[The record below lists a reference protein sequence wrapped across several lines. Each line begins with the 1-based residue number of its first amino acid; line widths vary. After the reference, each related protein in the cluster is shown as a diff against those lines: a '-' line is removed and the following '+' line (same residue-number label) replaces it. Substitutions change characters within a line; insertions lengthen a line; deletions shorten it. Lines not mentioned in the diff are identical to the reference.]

1 MLTLKKENPAQDKPF
16 FGEILIKAGETL
28 INKKFITEISLM
40 SVIQRSDNSSVL
52 LLVSGVCYDIR

>member
-1 MLTLKKENPAQDKPF
+1 MLTLKKENPAQDKTF

-28 INKKFITEISLM
+28 INKRLISELLVS

-52 LLVSGVCYDIR
+52 LQVSGGCHAIR